1 MKVFLTGTSLLPS
14 YGGPAF
20 SVSRLAVALTE
31 AGAEVGLWT
40 ADQSVATTPLLPR
53 VSTVRRVVGTAAEAV
68 DSFGRPD
75 IVHDNGIWSP
85 HNHDLARLAARLRVP
100 RVISTRGM
108 LEPWALRHK
117 RFKKTLAWYLYQ
129 VSDLKQACCHHATSE
144 AEARSVERLAL
155 KVPVVVVPNGVD
167 VPQKSQAVNSRGTAR
182 FRNGQKTALFLGRI
196 YTVKGLSMLV
206 RAWARVR
213 PAGWVLR
220 IVGPDEAGHQEQ
232 IERAVSAA
240 GLEAVVSF
248 AGPVDNSTKEA
259 VFFDADLF
267 VLPSY
272 SESFG
277 VVVAEALAHGVPVLT
292 TKATPWSVLAQRN
305 CGWWVE
311 ATVDGIAE
319 GLRDATGAGPETL
332 EAMGLRGLRLV
343 TEKFGWNGVAEE
355 MLSMYSRITAQS
367 AHGCGTAST
376 VSMGA

>member
-1 MKVFLTGTSLLPS
+1 M
-14 YGGPAF
+14 
-20 SVSRLAVALTE
+20 
-31 AGAEVGLWT
+31 
-40 ADQSVATTPLLPR
+40 
-53 VSTVRRVVGTAAEAV
+53 
-68 DSFGRPD
+68 
-75 IVHDNGIWSP
+75 
-85 HNHDLARLAARLRVP
+85 
-100 RVISTRGM
+100 
-108 LEPWALRHK
+108 
-117 RFKKTLAWYLYQ
+117 
-129 VSDLKQACCHHATSE
+129 
-144 AEARSVERLAL
+144 
-155 KVPVVVVPNGVD
+155 
-167 VPQKSQAVNSRGTAR
+167 
-182 FRNGQKTALFLGRI
+182 
-196 YTVKGLSMLV
+196 
-206 RAWARVR
+206 
-213 PAGWVLR
+213 
-220 IVGPDEAGHQEQ
+220 
-232 IERAVSAA
+232 
-240 GLEAVVSF
+240 VSF

-292 TKATPWSVLAQRN
+292 TKATPWSGLAQRN